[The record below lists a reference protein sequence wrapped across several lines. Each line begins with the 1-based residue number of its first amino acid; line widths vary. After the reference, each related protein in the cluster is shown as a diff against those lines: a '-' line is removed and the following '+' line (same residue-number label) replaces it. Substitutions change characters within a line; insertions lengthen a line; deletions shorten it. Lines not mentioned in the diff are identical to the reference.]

1 MDSDQPL
8 IVNRTK
14 DKLKAGEPIFG
25 VNIFEALTPSV
36 VKIAANAGFDMLMV
50 DAEHAIND
58 DGRLSLFLTLV
69 RDNGMAPVV
78 TVIAPERALVSRV
91 LDAGAMGII
100 LSHSETPEQMQ
111 DLVRWVKYAPEGER
125 GLAMGANAS
134 YDISDVARYCRE
146 ANDAILILPKI
157 ESPLGV
163 ENAGAMMDVE
173 GVDGVVF
180 GPGDLS
186 AKMGHPGQWEHPE
199 VLAAINSVVDAAI
212 ARGLAVEPPV
222 MPSDHTEYEARAH
235 TRRTHLRRHQANRI
249 RPLSRCARA
258 CLSRLS
264 LEPRHSQ
271 RHTLNFPSQTT
282 DDLVNPDG
290 TQVVPRSRPQRRR
303 ICFDLAV
310 TDDQHVVDLHQLSI
324 ANLRVHP
331 LARIVD
337 LYAQTGFLHPI
348 CNRIRVVIV
357 PISNR
362 HHHRLCWRQ
371 PQRKVASEMLDQHP
385 DEALQR
391 AQHRAVNHH
400 RTLAPA
406 LRIDILQIKPLRLV
420 EIDLNRSQLPLAT
433 ERIRNEHVDLGTIES
448 SFSQSR
454 FILAA
459 AFL

>member
-1 MDSDQPL
+1 
-8 IVNRTK
+8 
-14 DKLKAGEPIFG
+14 
-25 VNIFEALTPSV
+25 
-36 VKIAANAGFDMLMV
+36 MLMV

-134 YDISDVARYCRE
+134 YDISDVARFCRE

-222 MPSDHTEYEARAH
+222 MPADRAEYERDLARGARIFGATRQTEYDLYRDA
-235 TRRTHLRRHQANRI
+235 
-249 RPLSRCARA
+249 
-258 CLSRLS
+258 
-264 LEPRHSQ
+264 LER
-271 RHTLNFPSQTT
+271 
-282 DDLVNPDG
+282 V
-290 TQVVPRSRPQRRR
+290 
-303 ICFDLAV
+303 LAV
-310 TDDQHVVDLHQLSI
+310 Y
-324 ANLRVHP
+324 R
-331 LARIVD
+331 
-337 LYAQTGFLHPI
+337 
-348 CNRIRVVIV
+348 
-357 PISNR
+357 
-362 HHHRLCWRQ
+362 
-371 PQRKVASEMLDQHP
+371 
-385 DEALQR
+385 
-391 AQHRAVNHH
+391 
-400 RTLAPA
+400 
-406 LRIDILQIKPLRLV
+406 
-420 EIDLNRSQLPLAT
+420 
-433 ERIRNEHVDLGTIES
+433 
-448 SFSQSR
+448 
-454 FILAA
+454 
-459 AFL
+459 